1 MAKLSLN
8 DAIGIAKSH
17 GESLAFQELAHA
29 RNGKCISEKYVN
41 NSLPLLWECEN
52 KHKFHL
58 SLASVKN
65 QGNWCR
71 ECMKLGLKFAQ
82 NLANERNGTCLSSS
96 YHNRRTPLS
105 WECSKGHS
113 WLARIDSIQRGT
125 WCPYC
130 VRENARLGI
139 EYAKKL
145 ANSKNGECLSNVYTN
160 RRTYLH
166 WKCSKSHEWYASINT
181 IKNNN
186 SWCPHCANTK
196 LDISVAK
203 DIAYSRGGKCL
214 SDSYIDCNSRLLWR
228 CNKDHQ
234 CKVSWSPS
242 EKRRPDFL
250 KIPEHPK
257 GLELDIPYYHYGFAI
272 EVQGEQH
279 DKYIEFFHRGDPN
292 NFIRQQERDQ
302 LKKELCEENCI
313 NLKYVWYYE
322 DPHIVIP
329 EYLRELGLIE

>member
-1 MAKLSLN
+1 
-8 DAIGIAKSH
+8 
-17 GESLAFQELAHA
+17 
-29 RNGKCISEKYVN
+29 
-41 NSLPLLWECEN
+41 
-52 KHKFHL
+52 
-58 SLASVKN
+58 
-65 QGNWCR
+65 
-71 ECMKLGLKFAQ
+71 MKLGLKFAQ

-130 VRENARLGI
+130 VRENASLGI

-160 RRTYLH
+160 CRTYLH

-203 DIAYSRGGKCL
+203 DIAYSQDGECL
-214 SDSYIDCNSRLLWR
+214 SDSYIDCNSWLLWR

-234 CKVSWSPS
+234 
-242 EKRRPDFL
+242 
-250 KIPEHPK
+250 
-257 GLELDIPYYHYGFAI
+257 
-272 EVQGEQH
+272 
-279 DKYIEFFHRGDPN
+279 
-292 NFIRQQERDQ
+292 
-302 LKKELCEENCI
+302 
-313 NLKYVWYYE
+313 
-322 DPHIVIP
+322 
-329 EYLRELGLIE
+329 

>member
-1 MAKLSLN
+1 
-8 DAIGIAKSH
+8 
-17 GESLAFQELAHA
+17 
-29 RNGKCISEKYVN
+29 
-41 NSLPLLWECEN
+41 
-52 KHKFHL
+52 
-58 SLASVKN
+58 
-65 QGNWCR
+65 
-71 ECMKLGLKFAQ
+71 MKLGLKFAQ

-125 WCPYC
+125 WCPHC

-160 RRTYLH
+160 CRTYLH

-203 DIAYSRGGKCL
+203 DIAYSRGGECL

-234 CKVSWSPS
+234 WYATLSHVKNDNTWCPYCSKYKRERLCREIVAKYLGPPS
-242 EKRRPDFL
+242 KIRQPDFL
-250 KIPEHPK
+250 KTPKHPS
-257 GLELDIPYYHYGFAI
+257 GLHLDIYYPQYGLAI
-272 EVQGEQH
+272 EVQGKQH
-279 DKYIEFFHRGDPN
+279 KHYIEHFHRTLEGFN
-292 NFIRQQERDQ
+292 NLLARDQ
-302 LKKELCEENCI
+302 LKKELYEENSI
-313 NLKYVWYYE
+313 VLKYIWYYE

-329 EYLRELGLIE
+329 EHL